1 MSTKRAARPQTS
13 ATQATAAPQRP
24 GRQTPAVPRR
34 SKRTEI
40 LENRPVNLDGFVE
53 EWPEVGMV
61 AMDSPYDP
69 QPSVRVKNGTIVEM
83 DGKDRKDFD
92 FLDQFI
98 ADHAIDAAAAERAMA
113 IPATEIAHML
123 LDPRVSRAEVLAVS
137 SGLTPAKL
145 LEVVKT
151 MNVVE
156 MMMAMQKMR
165 ARRTPA
171 NQGHSTSARDNPVQ
185 VAADAAEAGLRGFR
199 ELETTLGVVRYAPL
213 VAIALQ
219 VGAQAGKPGV
229 LTQCAL
235 EEATELELGMR
246 GITAYAETISVYGTE
261 QVFCDGDDTPWSKA
275 FLASAYASRGI
286 KMRFTSGTG
295 AEVQMGNA
303 EGKSMLYLEVRCI
316 LVAKG
321 AGVQG
326 LQNGSISCIGVP
338 GAVPAGIR
346 AVLAENLI
354 ASTVDLECA
363 SGNDQ
368 SFSHSDMRRTARMM
382 PQLLPGTDFICSGY
396 SAVPNYDNMFA
407 GSNMDPEDYD
417 DWNTLQRD
425 LQVDGALRHVP
436 EAEILAARNRAAR
449 ALQGVF
455 AHLDLAPITDREI
468 EAVTYS
474 HGSKE
479 LPLRDVLEDLK
490 SAQSVMDRGVT
501 GLDIVK
507 GLEAGGFP
515 DVAEALLGV
524 LRQRVSGDLLHT
536 SAILTPELTTLSAVN
551 DANDYAGPG
560 SGYRPSGAR
569 WEEMKQL
576 RHVVSARNPEQEVG
590 GSSPKAVPTGTAG
603 GAAGRRT
610 LHLEEKGAA
619 HQGRRS
625 DEVVIGISPAFGDF
639 FSKTIVDVPHAEV
652 LRELLAGVEEQG
664 VHARV
669 IRLRS
674 SADLA
679 VIAHT
684 AARLSGSGIG
694 IGILSRGTTMIHQ
707 KDLVRLSNLE
717 LFPQAPLMDL
727 ETFRMIGRNAARY
740 AKGESPEPVPSRNDY
755 MARPRWQ
762 AKAALL
768 HIKETEFVR
777 PDAGP
782 VELEA
787 LISMADAG

>member
-1 MSTKRAARPQTS
+1 MKATNVTSDPGPGAA
-13 ATQATAAPQRP
+13 
-24 GRQTPAVPRR
+24 RR
-34 SKRTEI
+34 SKRTRI
-40 LENRPVNLDGFVE
+40 LEDRPVNLDGFVE

-61 AMDSPYDP
+61 AMDSPFDP
-69 QPSVRVKNGTIVEM
+69 SPSVRVENGTIVEM
-83 DGKDRKDFD
+83 DGRHRRDFD

-98 ADHAIDAAAAERAMA
+98 ADHAIDAGAAEQAMA
-113 IPATEIAHML
+113 LDVVEIAHML
-123 LDPRVSRAEVLAVS
+123 VDPRVSRADVLAVS
-137 SGLTPAKL
+137 RGLTPAKL

-156 MMMAMQKMR
+156 MMMALQKMR

-171 NQGHSTSARDNPVQ
+171 NQAHSTSARDNPVQ
-185 VAADAAEAGLRGFR
+185 VAADAAEAALRGFR

-219 VGAQAGKPGV
+219 VGAQTGRPGV

-295 AEVQMGNA
+295 SEVQMGNA
-303 EGKSMLYLEVRCI
+303 EGRSMLYLEVRCI

-368 SFSHSDMRRTARMM
+368 SFSHSDMRRTARLL

-396 SAVPNYDNMFA
+396 SGVPNYDNMFA
-407 GSNMDPEDYD
+407 GSNLDPEDFD
-417 DWNTLQRD
+417 DWNTIQRD

-455 AHLDLAPITDREI
+455 AHLGLAPITDKEI
-468 EAVTYS
+468 EAVTYA
-474 HGSKE
+474 HGSRD

-490 SAQSVMDRGVT
+490 AAQSVMDRGVT

-507 GLEAGGFP
+507 GLEAGGFS

-551 DANDYAGPG
+551 DPNDYAGPG
-560 SGYRPSGAR
+560 TGHRPSGAR
-569 WEEMKQL
+569 WEEMKRL
-576 RHVVSARNPEQEVG
+576 RHVVSARDPEQG
-590 GSSPKAVPTGTAG
+590 GVPSPGTGRTLSLKEKGPARP
-603 GAAGRRT
+603 GRRA
-610 LHLEEKGAA
+610 G
-619 HQGRRS
+619 
-625 DEVVIGISPAFGDF
+625 EVVIGVSPAFGDF

-669 IRLRS
+669 IRVRGS
-674 SADLA
+674 SDLA

-694 IGILSRGTTMIHQ
+694 VGVMSRGTTMIHQ
-707 KDLVRLSNLE
+707 RDLLRLSNLE

-727 ETFRMIGRNAARY
+727 ETFRRIGRNAARY
-740 AKGESPEPVPSRNDY
+740 AKGESPEPVPSRNDH

-777 PDAGP
+777 PGAGP
-782 VELEA
+782 VELEV
-787 LISMADAG
+787 LIRMRHTG